1 MDRDMQ
7 EILAAVSAGKLTP
20 DEAEAAIAAL
30 EAAQGEPAPA
40 EDPMPQDQPDPTP
53 DKQSASSQEADPD
66 GANASA
72 GGAAWTQGP
81 SAQGRPLEERLQD
94 SADRLNQW
102 AEDFSRGAASFAED
116 MGRGAAPSSTSS
128 SSTVKTTRLSPA
140 VARLRDSGES
150 ISGVPRL

>member
-53 DKQSASSQEADPD
+53 DRQSASSQEADPD
-66 GANASA
+66 GADPSA
-72 GGAAWTQGP
+72 GGAAWTPGP
-81 SAQGRPLEERLQD
+81 SALGRPLE
-94 SADRLNQW
+94 
-102 AEDFSRGAASFAED
+102 
-116 MGRGAAPSSTSS
+116 
-128 SSTVKTTRLSPA
+128 
-140 VARLRDSGES
+140 
-150 ISGVPRL
+150 

>member
-53 DKQSASSQEADPD
+53 DNASASSQEADPD

-102 AEDFSRGAASFAED
+102 AGDFSRGAASFAED
-116 MGRGAAPSSTSS
+116 MGRGAAAGLYQSVFGFILVM
-128 SSTVKTTRLSPA
+128 TVNKIVKKISPENA
-140 VARLRDSGES
+140 LF
-150 ISGVPRL
+150 